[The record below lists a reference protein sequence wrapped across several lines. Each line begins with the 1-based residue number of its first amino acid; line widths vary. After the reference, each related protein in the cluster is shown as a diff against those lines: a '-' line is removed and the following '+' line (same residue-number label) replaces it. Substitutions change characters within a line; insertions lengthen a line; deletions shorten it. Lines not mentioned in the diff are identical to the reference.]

1 MVAVLEAGDEVDP
14 EHAARAQITTT
25 AKERRMFGLMGKRSN
40 DDHIPVRRKARP
52 WRALLPMLAFL
63 ALLASLTPAVARPI
77 PGGRVGV
84 GDSIM
89 LSAKDELNG
98 YDTHV
103 HAKVGRQF
111 SEGVAVMQ
119 RLKKDGIL
127 AKRVIVHLG
136 TNGPIDPADCDQV
149 VAIAG
154 PLRRVFL
161 VTNKVPRD
169 WQEAN
174 NDILN
179 ACASTYDSVWVIRW
193 YAYSTGHPHWFA
205 DDRYHL
211 SAEGQA
217 IYAAFIDAQVRRIL
231 AG

>member
-1 MVAVLEAGDEVDP
+1 MAMA
-14 EHAARAQITTT
+14 
-25 AKERRMFGLMGKRSN
+25 ERRKVGVMGKRSD
-40 DDHIPVRRKARP
+40 DDHTPGGRFGGRR
-52 WRALLPMLAFL
+52 RALLPMLAGL
-63 ALLASLTPAVARPI
+63 ALFASLTHAVARPI

-89 LSAKDELNG
+89 LSAKDDLNG

-111 SEGVAVMQ
+111 SEGVAVVQ
-119 RLKKDGIL
+119 RLKGDGIL

-136 TNGPIDPADCDQV
+136 TNGPIDPADCDQA

-154 PLRRVFL
+154 SLRRVFL

-169 WQEAN
+169 WQAAN
-174 NDILN
+174 NGILN
-179 ACASTYDSVWVIRW
+179 ACASTYDNVWVIRW

-211 SAEGQA
+211 SAEGEA
-217 IYAAFIDAQVRRIL
+217 IYAAFIDAEVRRIL
-231 AG
+231 AA